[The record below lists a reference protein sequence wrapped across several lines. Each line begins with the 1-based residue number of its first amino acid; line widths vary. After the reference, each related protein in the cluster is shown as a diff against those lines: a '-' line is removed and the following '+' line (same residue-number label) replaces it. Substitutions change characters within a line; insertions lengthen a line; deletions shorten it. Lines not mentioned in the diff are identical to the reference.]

1 MKEVQME
8 SVKKTQFCAICG
20 RNHDPKFTCAS
31 VRGDDALK
39 TIGVSE
45 SKEKDTGSSFK
56 ELSKKTDKIMILI
69 VIFIVLAIIVGIYI
83 MQS

>member
-1 MKEVQME
+1 ME
-8 SVKKTQFCAICG
+8 SIKKTQFCAICG
-20 RNHDPKFTCAS
+20 WNHDPKFTCAS

-39 TIGVSE
+39 AMGLGE

-69 VIFIVLAIIVGIYI
+69 VIFIVLVIIVGIYI
-83 MQS
+83 KQN